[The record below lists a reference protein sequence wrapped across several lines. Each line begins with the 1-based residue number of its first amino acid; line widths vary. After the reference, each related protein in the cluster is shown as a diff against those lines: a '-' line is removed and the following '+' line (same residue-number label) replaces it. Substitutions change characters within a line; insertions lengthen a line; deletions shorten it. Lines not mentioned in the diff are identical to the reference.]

1 VTESTAMTTAE
12 PAGPRGLALTIS
24 QMRPQIAQSLPPGVD
39 PDRFVRVAMNAVQ
52 NMPELSDPK
61 VDRQSVFNSF
71 LRAAQLGLMADKREG
86 AIVIVNEKRK
96 GPNGQDVWV
105 KVAQFRD
112 MVGGLRKLAAEFGF
126 DLIARSVY
134 ENDDFDYQL
143 GDEEMI
149 RHKAPKL
156 GTDRGALVGAYAI
169 ATRLKD
175 GRKYR
180 LVMDMAAINKRRDVA
195 QTKAVW
201 DKWPA
206 EMAEKTVARSIFRVL
221 PLADSDDAASERF
234 DRLVTKEDEVDVTA
248 ERAQEAIRATAQAEP
263 ATSTGPR
270 RPRGLDTV
278 AAAGARSGPDDFDPS
293 TGEVIDS
300 TATVV
305 ESVPP
310 PDERD
315 NAPHF

>member
-1 VTESTAMTTAE
+1 MTESTAMTTAE
-12 PAGPRGLALTIS
+12 LPGPRGLAYIVS
-24 QMRPQIAQSLPPGVD
+24 QMRPQITESLPPGID
-39 PDRFVRVAMNAVQ
+39 PDRFVRVAMNAIQ
-52 NMPELSDPK
+52 NMPELTDPK
-61 VDRQSVFNSF
+61 VERQSVFNAC
-71 LRAAQLGLMADKREG
+71 LRAAQLGLMPDKREG

-96 GPNGQDVWV
+96 GANGQDVWV

-143 GDEEMI
+143 GDDEMI

-201 DKWPA
+201 DKWPS
-206 EMAEKTVARSIFRVL
+206 EMSEKTVARSIFRVL
-221 PLADSDDAASERF
+221 PLADSDDAAAERF

-263 ATSTGPR
+263 VQQSGSR
-270 RPRGLDTV
+270 RPRGLETV
-278 AAAGARSGPDDFDPS
+278 AAAGAQDRQDFDPG

-305 ESVPP
+305 EPQDSGPP
-310 PDERD
+310 AD
-315 NAPHF
+315 AHF

>member
-1 VTESTAMTTAE
+1 MPPFMALRWSEVPHASWPGKEGNLPQAEAGFASQVLAANDYALGIAMKNKA
-12 PAGPRGLALTIS
+12 S
-24 QMRPQIAQSLPPGVD
+24 V
-39 PDRFVRVAMNAVQ
+39 VNAVM
-52 NMPELSDPK
+52 NIAAIGISLNPAR
-61 VDRQSVFNSF
+61 RQAYLVPRDGRICLDISYI
-71 LRAAQLGLMADKREG
+71 GLMDLAMQSG
-86 AIVIVNEKRK
+86 AI
-96 GPNGQDVWV
+96 QW
-105 KVAQFRD
+105 AQCA
-112 MVGGLRKLAAEFGF
+112 L
-126 DLIARSVY
+126 VY
-134 ENDDFDYQL
+134 EK
-143 GDEEMI
+143 DEFALDGLDKQP
-149 RHKAPKL
+149 RHQFNPFAA
-156 GTDRGALVGAYAI
+156 DRGALVGAYAI

>member
-1 VTESTAMTTAE
+1 MTESTAMTTAE
-12 PAGPRGLALTIS
+12 PPGPRGLAYTVS
-24 QMRPQIAQSLPPGVD
+24 QMRPQITESLPPGID
-39 PDRFVRVAMNAVQ
+39 PDRFVRVAMNAIQ
-52 NMPELSDPK
+52 NMPELTDPK
-61 VDRQSVFNSF
+61 VERQSIFNAC
-71 LRAAQLGLMADKREG
+71 LRAAQLGLMPDKREG

-143 GDEEMI
+143 GDDEMI

-180 LVMDMAAINKRRDVA
+180 LVMDMVAINKRRGVA
-195 QTKAVW
+195 QTQAVW

-206 EMAEKTVARSIFRVL
+206 EMGEKTVARSIFRVL
-221 PLADSDDAASERF
+221 PLADSDDAAAERF

-248 ERAQEAIRATAQAEP
+248 ERAQEAIRATAQAGP
-263 ATSTGPR
+263 VQPSGPR
-270 RPRGLDTV
+270 RPRGLETV
-278 AAAGARSGPDDFDPS
+278 AAAGQNSGPPDDVDRS

-300 TATVV
+300 TA
-305 ESVPP
+305 VPVP
-310 PDERD
+310 QDSTTAD
-315 NAPHF
+315 HF

>member
-1 VTESTAMTTAE
+1 VNDSTAMTATE
-12 PAGPRGLALTIS
+12 PQGPRGLAYTVS
-24 QMRPQIAQSLPPGVD
+24 QMRPQITESLPPGID
-39 PDRFVRVAMNAVQ
+39 PDRFVRVAMNAIQ
-52 NMPELSDPK
+52 NMPELTDPK
-61 VDRQSVFNSF
+61 VERQSIFNAC
-71 LRAAQLGLMADKREG
+71 LRAAQLGLMPDKREG

-134 ENDDFDYQL
+134 EHDDFDYQL

-201 DKWPA
+201 DKWPS

-248 ERAQEAIRATAQAEP
+248 ERAQEAIRAPCSPT
-263 ATSTGPR
+263 
-270 RPRGLDTV
+270 RPL
-278 AAAGARSGPDDFDPS
+278 
-293 TGEVIDS
+293 
-300 TATVV
+300 
-305 ESVPP
+305 PP
-310 PDERD
+310 PVAR
-315 NAPHF
+315 AASIASQQPARTQAR

>member
-1 VTESTAMTTAE
+1 MTDSTAMTTAE
-12 PAGPRGLALTIS
+12 PQGPRGLAYTVS
-24 QMRPQIAQSLPPGVD
+24 QMRPQITESLPPGID
-39 PDRFVRVAMNAVQ
+39 PDRFVRVAMNAIQ
-52 NMPELSDPK
+52 NMPELTDPK
-61 VDRQSVFNSF
+61 VERQSIFNAC
-71 LRAAQLGLMADKREG
+71 LRAAQLGLMPDKREG

-180 LVMDMAAINKRRDVA
+180 LVMDMAAINKRREVA

-201 DKWPA
+201 DKWPS

-248 ERAQEAIRATAQAEP
+248 ERAQEAIRAVAQPEP
-263 ATSTGPR
+263 ASTGPR
-270 RPRGLDTV
+270 RPRGLDSV
-278 AAAGARSGPDDFDPS
+278 AAAGQNAGAADFDAS

-300 TATVV
+300 TATVIDQAV
-305 ESVPP
+305 GDPGP
-310 PDERD
+310 NPD
-315 NAPHF
+315 HF